1 MTKSR
6 ANKPSRPGAQGVKT
20 LLTAASLAATLGGW
34 ATLSRGLTQAK
45 PQSAPTDQIARAV
58 ATLVPSATPQVP
70 SPNGSIADGSH
81 SSWIANTSPHPHSVS
96 AKGLEMTETS
106 SPFIPISSL
115 EFP

>member
-70 SPNGSIADGSH
+70 SPTFVPLPTIAPLVRLKAVPN
-81 SSWIANTSPHPHSVS
+81 IAAP
-96 AKGLEMTETS
+96 AL
-106 SPFIPISSL
+106 
-115 EFP
+115 